1 MSTVRPLIGV
11 STGFTDYGDYLG
23 SAFTEPLERL
33 GATAVLLGFPSGP
46 DALERFVERLDGR
59 VLAVGCDLAPACYR
73 GEQHASMTHHSIA
86 RDGAELS
93 FARAALRLG
102 LPTLGICRGMQ
113 VLDVALGGTLHPDHS
128 VLEGSAALHPGGDWE
143 RWQKVIDAA
152 LDGTELPRH
161 PSHAIT
167 IAPGSLL
174 ARALGERTTVNS
186 YHHQSIDK
194 LGSGVVVTA
203 TAPDGVIEA
212 IEVPGATAPTIGVQ
226 WDLQEH
232 ARDGGE
238 GTRVFRT
245 PRRCRARR
253 QTHRAPAGL
262 AAHGRT

>member
-1 MSTVRPLIGV
+1 LRG
-11 STGFTDYGDYLG
+11 TGPSFR
-23 SAFTEPLERL
+23 SLERRY
-33 GATAVLLGFPSGP
+33 AW
-46 DALERFVERLDGR
+46 E
-59 VLAVGCDLAPACYR
+59 
-73 GEQHASMTHHSIA
+73 
-86 RDGAELS
+86 
-93 FARAALRLG
+93 

-128 VLEGSAALHPGGDWE
+128 VLEGRAALHPGGDWE
-143 RWQKVIDAA
+143 RWQTVIDAA

-161 PSHAIT
+161 PSHATT

-203 TAPDGVIEA
+203 PDGVIEA
-212 IEVPGATAPTIGVQ
+212 IEVPGATAPNIGVQ
-226 WDLQEH
+226 WELKEH
-232 ARDGGE
+232 AGDGGE
-238 GTRVFRT
+238 GTRVFELLVD
-245 PRRCRARR
+245 AAHER